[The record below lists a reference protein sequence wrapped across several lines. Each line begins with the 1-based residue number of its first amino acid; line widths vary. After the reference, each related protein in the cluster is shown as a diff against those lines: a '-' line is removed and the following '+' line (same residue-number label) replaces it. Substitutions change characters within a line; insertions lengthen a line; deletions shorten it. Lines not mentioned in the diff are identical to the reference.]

1 MTALPTGTVTLLFT
15 DIEGSTRLLERL
27 GDGYADILAGHRRVL
42 REAFERHGGVEVG
55 TEGDSFF
62 VAFPSA
68 SGALA
73 AARDGQ
79 EALAASDVRVR
90 MGMHTGEP
98 LVHDDNYVGMD
109 VHRAARVAAAGHGG
123 QILFTEATRALVGSD
138 DIRDLGIHR
147 LKDIGELRLYQSGHE
162 DFPPLRSAVAGNLPS
177 PATPLLGREA
187 ELATLVS
194 IVRDEGARL
203 VTLVGPG
210 GIGKTRLAIELGRE
224 LLDWFVDGVWFVDLG
239 AVTDSERFEPSV
251 AIAVGATDGLD
262 AHLRDRRSLLIL
274 DNFEQLVAA
283 ADRVAQLLAS
293 CPGIACVVTSR
304 EALHLRDERDIPVEP
319 LAEDA
324 SIELFR
330 DRARAVSPSSDADT
344 DLLARLC
351 ERLDHM
357 PLAIELAA
365 ARTKVIDPSQLFERL
380 DQRLPLLT
388 GGPRDAPERQ
398 RTLRSTIEW
407 SHDLL
412 DEPEQQLF
420 ARLGVFVGGWSLE
433 AAEDVGEA
441 DLDTLQALAG
451 KSLISSDRGRFR
463 MLETIREFAVERLEA
478 SEGAEEIRGRHARHF
493 SDLAARAEPQLI
505 GPEQH
510 RWLDRIESDYDNL
523 RAAFE
528 WLAGSDVEQ
537 AVPLAGNMTFFWY
550 IRGGYASGIEW
561 LDRAVALSGGWRS
574 LDRARVV
581 WGLGFLCA
589 IVGDGERASAL
600 LLESLALARA
610 GDNASMI
617 ARSLDV
623 LAILAFFQNDI
634 PRARATYEEAIDYAR
649 AADDRWCLA
658 DCLGTLSSI
667 YPLIGEVDAAMEAG
681 TEGLDIARRED
692 DRQGI
697 RMALFGLALAQVR
710 LGDLE
715 AARTMAEEGL
725 AICREIGDR
734 FFASYFLWI
743 LAVVET
749 DAGNIDT
756 ARARAEEALRIA
768 EELEVPLLL
777 VCALEASAGVAR
789 ARGDLDRAW
798 PLLVRADDIADGGM
812 VPSSYGA
819 TVARALGELAA
830 ARGDETASRAH
841 LERSLTMADGVG
853 DRWGVD
859 RSLEHMARSSIHTT
873 IRTDRLLLAALVPD
887 DVGALFPMLDDPS
900 LHTFTGGA
908 PRSHEELSRWVDLVA
923 AGRSPDGTQRWCNW
937 VVRRLDDG
945 AAVGTVQATIVGEE
959 ASVAWVIGAP
969 FQGHGYAKEAAA
981 AMASWLRTDAGV
993 IRLRADI
1000 HPGHAASQ
1008 AVARSLGLEPTQ
1020 EIVDGEA
1027 IWRTP

>member
-27 GDGYADILAGHRRVL
+27 GDAYADTLDEHRRAL

-79 EALAASDVRVR
+79 DALATGEVRVR

-98 LVHDDNYVGMD
+98 LIHDGNFVGMD

-123 QILFTEATRALVGSD
+123 QIVLTEATRTLVGSED
-138 DIRDLGIHR
+138 VRDLGNHR
-147 LKDIGELRLYQSGHE
+147 LKDIGELRLYQYGDKE
-162 DFPPLRSAVAGNLPS
+162 FPPLRTLGSGNLPS
-177 PATPLLGREA
+177 PATPLVGREA
-187 ELATLVS
+187 ELAALVS
-194 IVRDEGARL
+194 IVRDEGTRL

-210 GIGKTRLAIELGRE
+210 GIGKTRLALELGRE
-224 LLDWFVDGVWFVDLG
+224 LLGSFIDGVWFVDLG
-239 AVTDSERFEPSV
+239 AITDPERFET
-251 AIAVGATDGLD
+251 ALADGVGATDELD
-262 AHLRDRRSLLIL
+262 AYLRDRRSLLIL

-283 ADRVAQLLAS
+283 SQRLARLLGS

-304 EALHLRDERDIPVEP
+304 EALHLRGERDFP
-319 LAEDA
+319 LGPLGKDA

-330 DRARAVSPSSDADT
+330 DRARAVLPSSEADN

-351 ERLDHM
+351 DRLDRL

-365 ARTKVIDPSQLFERL
+365 ARTRVLDASQLFERL

-412 DEPEQQLF
+412 DEAEKRLF
-420 ARLGVFVGGWSLE
+420 ARLGAFVGGWSLE

-441 DLDTLQALAG
+441 DLDTLQALAD
-451 KSLISSDRGRFR
+451 KSLISSDHGRFR
-463 MLETIREFAVERLEA
+463 MLETIREFAVEQLEMSNDA
-478 SEGAEEIRGRHARHF
+478 DEIRGRHARYL

-505 GPEQH
+505 SPEQH
-510 RWLDRIESDYDNL
+510 IWLDRIEIDYDNL
-523 RAAFE
+523 HGAFE
-528 WLAGSDVEQ
+528 WLAGTDVEQ
-537 AVPLAGNMTFFWY
+537 AVPLAVNLTFFWY
-550 IRGGYASGIEW
+550 IRGRYASGIEW
-561 LDRAVALSGGWRS
+561 LERAVALSEGRRS
-574 LDRARVV
+574 LVRARAL
-581 WGLGFLCA
+581 WGLGFLHA

-600 LLESLALARA
+600 LLESLELARE

-623 LAILAFFQNDI
+623 LALLAFFQNDLS
-634 PRARATYEEAIDYAR
+634 RARATFEEAIGYAR

-658 DCLGTLSSI
+658 DCLGTVSSI
-667 YPLIGEVDAAMEAG
+667 YPLVGEFDRAMEAG
-681 TEGLDIARRED
+681 TEALDIARRED

-697 RMALFGLALAQVR
+697 RMALFGLALTQCR
-710 LGDLE
+710 LGHLE
-715 AARTMAEEGL
+715 PACAMAEEGL

-743 LAVVET
+743 LALAET
-749 DAGNIDT
+749 DDGDLGMGQT
-756 ARARAEEALRIA
+756 HAEEALRIA

-777 VCALEASAGVAR
+777 VCALEASAGVVR
-789 ARGDLDRAW
+789 AEGDLDRAW
-798 PLLVRADDIADGGM
+798 QLLTRADAITESGM
-812 VPSSYGA
+812 VPSSYGS

-830 ARGDETASRAH
+830 ARGDGRASRDH
-841 LERSLTMADGVG
+841 LERSLAIAEGVG

-859 RSLEHMARSSIHTT
+859 RSLEQLSRSRPSENDG
-873 IRTDRLLLAALVPD
+873 RVPMWD
-887 DVGALFPMLDDPS
+887 DTDPS
-900 LHTFTGGA
+900 T
-908 PRSHEELSRWVDLVA
+908 R
-923 AGRSPDGTQRWCNW
+923 
-937 VVRRLDDG
+937 
-945 AAVGTVQATIVGEE
+945 E
-959 ASVAWVIGAP
+959 A
-969 FQGHGYAKEAAA
+969 
-981 AMASWLRTDAGV
+981 R
-993 IRLRADI
+993 
-1000 HPGHAASQ
+1000 
-1008 AVARSLGLEPTQ
+1008 
-1020 EIVDGEA
+1020 
-1027 IWRTP
+1027 